1 MKEELPYSLSVREYF
16 ETGKA
21 LLPSTYPGY
30 RDISEEQVSLGG
42 MAAIKHVST
51 ASLGIVTFK
60 QMQVYLVEGST
71 GWVITCT
78 VTLGFWSQYEPIF
91 DTIVN
96 SFRLL
101 D

>member
-1 MKEELPYSLSVREYF
+1 VKEELPYSLSVREYF

-21 LLPSTYPGY
+21 LLPGMYPGY
-30 RDISEEQVSLGG
+30 RDISEEQVPLGG
-42 MAAIKHVST
+42 RTAIKHVST

-71 GWVITCT
+71 GWIITCT
-78 VTLGFWSQYEPIF
+78 VRLDWWSQYESTF
-91 DTIVN
+91 DIIAN

>member
-1 MKEELPYSLSVREYF
+1 VKEELPYSLSVREYF

-21 LLPSTYPGY
+21 LLLDTYPGY

-42 MAAIKHVST
+42 TAAIKHVST

-60 QMQVYLVEGST
+60 QMQVYLAEGST

-78 VTLGFWSQYEPIF
+78 VRLEWWSQYAPIF